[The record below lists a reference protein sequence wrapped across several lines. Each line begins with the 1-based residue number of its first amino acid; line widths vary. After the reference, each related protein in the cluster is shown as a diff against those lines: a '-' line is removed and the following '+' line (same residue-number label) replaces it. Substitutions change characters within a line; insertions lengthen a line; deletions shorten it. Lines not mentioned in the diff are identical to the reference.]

1 MPKARLSMEDGEE
14 IRISGPALGRVL
26 EGRATIL
33 GAELGPGEDFRV
45 GRLRSYTIRALKH
58 STVEVMLEDEAR
70 IEKPS
75 PGEEPLEDWVEIADN
90 LISTCDLPCTVT
102 VIGPVEAGKTSFTA
116 LLANR
121 ALARGI
127 SPAIVD
133 SDVGQADIGPPA
145 FVSMALVT
153 QWVLWL
159 RDLEPDASRFIG
171 SIEPAPAAGR
181 IISQVADLV
190 GQALRM
196 GAGLVAIDTDGWV
209 QGWSSLE
216 YKADLIR
223 ASRADRIV
231 VLGDP
236 LLYRV
241 YDRIFPGRVVYAR
254 SPAKAVARS
263 TQDRRR
269 LRRDN
274 YERFLSGARIR
285 DIDLSRVSVV
295 GSCLLSSVPQ
305 NGDLLESL
313 RREVTA
319 RIVMVG
325 RYPGGYC
332 VAVESGEPVDQNTLR
347 ALQRRLDRE
356 VLVVHTGGFKG
367 VLVGLT
373 GPDGNDYPGVV
384 EALDLEGWKL
394 RVRTTYDGEI
404 KAVVF
409 GRVRLGEE
417 YGEAPGRRIWI

>member
-1 MPKARLSMEDGEE
+1 M
-14 IRISGPALGRVL
+14 
-26 EGRATIL
+26 
-33 GAELGPGEDFRV
+33 
-45 GRLRSYTIRALKH
+45 
-58 STVEVMLEDEAR
+58 
-70 IEKPS
+70 
-75 PGEEPLEDWVEIADN
+75 
-90 LISTCDLPCTVT
+90 
-102 VIGPVEAGKTSFTA
+102 
-116 LLANR
+116 
-121 ALARGI
+121 
-127 SPAIVD
+127 
-133 SDVGQADIGPPA
+133 GQADIGPPA

-159 RDLEPDASRFIG
+159 RDHEPDVSRFIG
-171 SIEPAPAAGR
+171 SIEPAPVAGR

-332 VAVESGEPVDQNTLR
+332 VAVESEEPVDQNTLR